1 MYASITK
8 QKSIRRLSP
17 ISIPKLLPNS
27 AAGRLSLD
35 FKLRGPTLSPATAC
49 AASAHAIGD
58 AMRCIQYND
67 ADIML
72 AGGTE
77 SCIDPVSVAGFCRL
91 RALSTKFNDSPKLAS
106 RPFDTQ
112 RDGFVIAEGSAIL
125 VLEELN
131 HALNRG
137 ANILC
142 ELVGY
147 GLSADA
153 HHITSPDPH
162 GMGAQRAMIMALE
175 RGNIDPDAVDYV
187 NAHATSTPMGDGIE
201 AKAIED
207 AILFG
212 KDGNTISTRER
223 DLFVSSTKGAT
234 GHLLGA
240 AGSIEAA
247 ITIMSLVNG
256 VIPPTQNL
264 IVNDE
269 NQRVF
274 KFVTDD
280 VHKQEI
286 NIAMSNS
293 FGFGGT
299 NASLVF
305 ARNITT

>member
-1 MYASITK
+1 M
-8 QKSIRRLSP
+8 
-17 ISIPKLLPNS
+17 
-27 AAGRLSLD
+27 
-35 FKLRGPTLSPATAC
+35 
-49 AASAHAIGD
+49 
-58 AMRCIQYND
+58 
-67 ADIML
+67 
-72 AGGTE
+72 
-77 SCIDPVSVAGFCRL
+77 
-91 RALSTKFNDSPKLAS
+91 
-106 RPFDTQ
+106 
-112 RDGFVIAEGSAIL
+112 
-125 VLEELN
+125 EELN

-153 HHITSPDPH
+153 HHITSPEPH

-212 KDGNTISTRER
+212 KDGNTFSTRER

-280 VHKQEI
+280 VYKQEI